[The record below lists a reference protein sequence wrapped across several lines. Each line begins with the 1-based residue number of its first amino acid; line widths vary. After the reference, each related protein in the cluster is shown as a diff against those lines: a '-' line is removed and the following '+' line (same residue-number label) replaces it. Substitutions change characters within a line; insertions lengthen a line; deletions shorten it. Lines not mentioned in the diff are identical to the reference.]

1 MDLWRTPQLPP
12 SDLADTELPVME
24 LRWGHDAGNVR
35 HVQHRL
41 HGASD
46 RSRHGTVQ
54 RLLLALCFISATLGC
69 ASTRGQEHASDPAM
83 VELLALRDLSM
94 SYEKAMEE
102 HRPARAREIAE
113 QLFAKEPD
121 PWVQIW
127 LAKTWAA
134 EQNSEEAFRT
144 LSAAI
149 ASIARSPIDAGP
161 IVVDLAES
169 LESGD
174 EWTSLRSDPRFPALL
189 AQAKAATWHP
199 ELLAFD
205 AAPAADPVRM
215 KRPATDSETL
225 RTLRETYKLDAVV
238 AGAAD
243 DLDRIRRMCRWVHAR
258 TSHQGWDGDL
268 PSDALGLLQV
278 AEKGGQWRCVE
289 YGTVLAGCL
298 NAVGIPARQVGGRA
312 RDVETLALGAGH
324 VFAEAWLA
332 DRQRW
337 VFVDAQMDI
346 VGLDSDGTPMNSV
359 EFRNSLSRPNPPIPY
374 PLGLAFCMNY
384 FATGFEVADGGE
396 SSIMLGPIGSKM
408 PTKFQRVP
416 SRAPDHF
423 THRLADFYA
432 APAP

>member
-1 MDLWRTPQLPP
+1 MAEQL
-12 SDLADTELPVME
+12 A
-24 LRWGHDAGNVR
+24 
-35 HVQHRL
+35 
-41 HGASD
+41 
-46 RSRHGTVQ
+46 
-54 RLLLALCFISATLGC
+54 F
-69 ASTRGQEHASDPAM
+69 
-83 VELLALRDLSM
+83 RDLSM
-94 SYEKAMEE
+94 SYQKSMAE
-102 HRPARAREIAE
+102 HQPAKAREAAE
-113 QLFAKEPD
+113 QLFAKEPQ
-121 PWVQIW
+121 PWVQVL
-127 LAKTWAA
+127 LAMTWAA
-134 EQNSEEAFRT
+134 EENRDEAFRV

-161 IVVDLAES
+161 MVVDLAES

-205 AAPAADPVRM
+205 AAPATDPVRM

-225 RTLRETYKLDAVV
+225 RTLRETYKLDAIV

-243 DLDRIRRMCRWVHAR
+243 DLDRIRRMCRWVHGR

-289 YGTVLAGCL
+289 YGIVLAGCL
-298 NAVGIPARQVGGRA
+298 NAVGIPARQLGGQA
-312 RDVETLALGAGH
+312 RDVETIAVGAGH
-324 VFAEAWLA
+324 VFAEAWIA

-337 VFVDAQMDI
+337 MFVDAQMDI

-359 EFRNSLSRPNPPIPY
+359 EFRNSLSRPTPPIPY

-384 FATGFEVADGGE
+384 FVTGFEAADGTYT
-396 SSIMLGPIGSKM
+396 SIMLGPIGSKM

-416 SRAPDHF
+416 NPAPDRF

-432 APAP
+432 PPVP

>member
-1 MDLWRTPQLPP
+1 M
-12 SDLADTELPVME
+12 
-24 LRWGHDAGNVR
+24 
-35 HVQHRL
+35 
-41 HGASD
+41 
-46 RSRHGTVQ
+46 RSMTCHAACALV
-54 RLLLALCFISATLGC
+54 LALCFSATLPGC
-69 ASTRGQEHASDPAM
+69 ALTNSKGEASDPAM
-83 VELLALRDLSM
+83 AEQLAFRDLSM
-94 SYEKAMEE
+94 SYQKSMAE
-102 HRPARAREIAE
+102 HQPAKAREAAE
-113 QLFAKEPD
+113 QLLAKEPQ
-121 PWVQIW
+121 PWVQVL
-127 LAKTWAA
+127 LAMTWAA
-134 EQNSEEAFRT
+134 EENRDEAFRV

-205 AAPAADPVRM
+205 AAPATDPVRM
-215 KRPATDSETL
+215 KRPATNSETL
-225 RTLRETYKLDAVV
+225 RTLRETYKLDAIV

-243 DLDRIRRMCRWVHAR
+243 DLDRIRRMCRWVHGR

-289 YGTVLAGCL
+289 YGIVLAGCL

-312 RDVETLALGAGH
+312 RDAETIAVGAGH
-324 VFAEAWLA
+324 VFAEAWIV

-337 VFVDAQMDI
+337 MFVDAQMDI

-359 EFRNSLSRPNPPIPY
+359 EFRNSLSRPTPPIPY

-384 FATGFEVADGGE
+384 FVTGFEAADGTRT
-396 SSIMLGPIGSKM
+396 SIMLGPIGSKM
-408 PTKFQRVP
+408 PTKFQRVL
-416 SRAPDHF
+416 SRAPDRF
-423 THRLADFYA
+423 THRLADMYA
-432 APAP
+432 PPAP

>member
-1 MDLWRTPQLPP
+1 MAEQL
-12 SDLADTELPVME
+12 A
-24 LRWGHDAGNVR
+24 
-35 HVQHRL
+35 
-41 HGASD
+41 
-46 RSRHGTVQ
+46 
-54 RLLLALCFISATLGC
+54 F
-69 ASTRGQEHASDPAM
+69 
-83 VELLALRDLSM
+83 RDLSM
-94 SYEKAMEE
+94 SYQKSMAE
-102 HRPARAREIAE
+102 HQPAKAREAAE
-113 QLFAKEPD
+113 QLLAKEPQ
-121 PWVQIW
+121 PWVQVL
-127 LAKTWAA
+127 LAMTWAA
-134 EQNSEEAFRT
+134 EENRDEAFRV

-205 AAPAADPVRM
+205 AAPATDPVRM
-215 KRPATDSETL
+215 KRPATNSETL
-225 RTLRETYKLDAVV
+225 RTLRETYKLDAIV

-243 DLDRIRRMCRWVHAR
+243 DLDRIRRMCRWVHGR

-289 YGTVLAGCL
+289 YGIVLAGCL

-312 RDVETLALGAGH
+312 RDAETIAVGAGH
-324 VFAEAWLA
+324 VFAEAWIV

-337 VFVDAQMDI
+337 MFVDAQMDI

-359 EFRNSLSRPNPPIPY
+359 EFRNSLSRPTPPIPY

-384 FATGFEVADGGE
+384 FVTGFEAADGTRT
-396 SSIMLGPIGSKM
+396 SIMLGPIGSKM
-408 PTKFQRVP
+408 PTKFQRVL
-416 SRAPDHF
+416 SRAPDRF
-423 THRLADFYA
+423 THRLADMYA
-432 APAP
+432 PPAP

>member
-1 MDLWRTPQLPP
+1 M
-12 SDLADTELPVME
+12 
-24 LRWGHDAGNVR
+24 
-35 HVQHRL
+35 
-41 HGASD
+41 
-46 RSRHGTVQ
+46 RSMTCHAACA
-54 RLLLALCFISATLGC
+54 LLLALCFSATIPGC
-69 ASTRGQEHASDPAM
+69 ASTNSKGEASDPAM
-83 VELLALRDLSM
+83 AEQLAFRDLSM
-94 SYEKAMEE
+94 SYQKSMAE
-102 HRPARAREIAE
+102 HQPAKAREAAE
-113 QLFAKEPD
+113 QLFAKEPQ
-121 PWVQIW
+121 PWVQVL
-127 LAKTWAA
+127 LAMTWAA
-134 EQNSEEAFRT
+134 EENRDEAFRV

-205 AAPAADPVRM
+205 AAPATDPVRM

-225 RTLRETYKLDAVV
+225 RTLRETYKLDAIV

-243 DLDRIRRMCRWVHAR
+243 DLDRIRRMCRWVHGR

-289 YGTVLAGCL
+289 YGIVLAGCL
-298 NAVGIPARQVGGRA
+298 NAVGIPARYVGGQA
-312 RDVETLALGAGH
+312 RDVETIAVGAGH
-324 VFAEAWLA
+324 VFAEAWIA

-337 VFVDAQMDI
+337 MFVDAQMDI

-359 EFRNSLSRPNPPIPY
+359 EFRNSLSRPTPPIPY

-384 FATGFEVADGGE
+384 FVTGFEAADGTHT
-396 SSIMLGPIGSKM
+396 SIMLGPIGSKM

-416 SRAPDHF
+416 NPAPDRF

-432 APAP
+432 PPVP

>member
-1 MDLWRTPQLPP
+1 M
-12 SDLADTELPVME
+12 
-24 LRWGHDAGNVR
+24 
-35 HVQHRL
+35 
-41 HGASD
+41 
-46 RSRHGTVQ
+46 RSMTCHAACALV
-54 RLLLALCFISATLGC
+54 LALCFSATIPGC
-69 ASTRGQEHASDPAM
+69 ASTNSKGETSDPAM
-83 VELLALRDLSM
+83 AEQLAFRDLSM
-94 SYEKAMEE
+94 SYQKSMAE
-102 HRPARAREIAE
+102 HQPAKAREAAE
-113 QLFAKEPD
+113 QLLAKEPQ
-121 PWVQIW
+121 PWVQVL
-127 LAKTWAA
+127 LAMTWAA
-134 EQNSEEAFRT
+134 EENRDEAFRV

-205 AAPAADPVRM
+205 AAPATDPVRM
-215 KRPATDSETL
+215 KRPATNSETL

-243 DLDRIRRMCRWVHAR
+243 DLDRIRRMCRWVHGR

-289 YGTVLAGCL
+289 YGIVLAGCL

-312 RDVETLALGAGH
+312 RDAETIAVGAGH
-324 VFAEAWLA
+324 VFAEAWIV

-337 VFVDAQMDI
+337 MFVDAQMDI

-359 EFRNSLSRPNPPIPY
+359 EFRNSLSRPTPPIPY

-384 FATGFEVADGGE
+384 FVTGFEADDGTRT
-396 SSIMLGPIGSKM
+396 SIMLGPIGSKM
-408 PTKFQRVP
+408 PTKFQRVL
-416 SRAPDHF
+416 SRAPDRF
-423 THRLADFYA
+423 THRLADMYA
-432 APAP
+432 PPAP

>member
-1 MDLWRTPQLPP
+1 MAEQL
-12 SDLADTELPVME
+12 A
-24 LRWGHDAGNVR
+24 
-35 HVQHRL
+35 
-41 HGASD
+41 
-46 RSRHGTVQ
+46 
-54 RLLLALCFISATLGC
+54 F
-69 ASTRGQEHASDPAM
+69 
-83 VELLALRDLSM
+83 RDLSM
-94 SYEKAMEE
+94 SYQKSMAE
-102 HRPARAREIAE
+102 HQPAKAREAAE
-113 QLFAKEPD
+113 QLFAKEPQ
-121 PWVQIW
+121 PWVQVL
-127 LAKTWAA
+127 LAMTWAA
-134 EQNSEEAFRT
+134 EENRDEAFRV

-189 AQAKAATWHP
+189 TQAKAATWHP

-205 AAPAADPVRM
+205 AAPATDPVRM

-225 RTLRETYKLDAVV
+225 RTLRETYKLDAIV

-243 DLDRIRRMCRWVHAR
+243 DLDRIRRMCRWVHGR

-289 YGTVLAGCL
+289 YGIVLAGCL
-298 NAVGIPARQVGGRA
+298 NAVGIPARYVGGQA
-312 RDVETLALGAGH
+312 RDVETIAVGAGH
-324 VFAEAWLA
+324 VFAEAWIA

-337 VFVDAQMDI
+337 MFVDAQMDI

-359 EFRNSLSRPNPPIPY
+359 EFRNSLSRPTPPIPY

-384 FATGFEVADGGE
+384 FVTGFEAADGTHT
-396 SSIMLGPIGSKM
+396 SIMLGPIGSKM

-416 SRAPDHF
+416 NPAPDRF

-432 APAP
+432 PPVP

>member
-1 MDLWRTPQLPP
+1 MRSLT
-12 SDLADTELPVME
+12 
-24 LRWGHDAGNVR
+24 R
-35 HVQHRL
+35 HVACAL
-41 HGASD
+41 
-46 RSRHGTVQ
+46 V
-54 RLLLALCFISATLGC
+54 LALCFSATIPGC
-69 ASTRGQEHASDPAM
+69 ASTNSKGEASDPAM
-83 VELLALRDLSM
+83 AEQLAFRDLSM
-94 SYEKAMEE
+94 SYQKSMAE
-102 HRPARAREIAE
+102 HQPAKAREAAE
-113 QLFAKEPD
+113 QLFAKEPQ
-121 PWVQIW
+121 PWVQVL
-127 LAKTWAA
+127 LAMTWAA
-134 EQNSEEAFRT
+134 EENRDEAFRV

-205 AAPAADPVRM
+205 AAPATDPVRM
-215 KRPATDSETL
+215 KRPATNSETL
-225 RTLRETYKLDAVV
+225 RTLRETYKLDAIV

-243 DLDRIRRMCRWVHAR
+243 DLDRIRRMCRWVHGR

-289 YGTVLAGCL
+289 YGIVLAGCL
-298 NAVGIPARQVGGRA
+298 YAVGSPARHVGGQA
-312 RDVETLALGAGH
+312 RDVETIAVGAGH
-324 VFAEAWLA
+324 VFAEAWIA

-337 VFVDAQMDI
+337 MFVDAQMDI

-359 EFRNSLSRPNPPIPY
+359 EFRNSLSRPTPPIPY

-384 FATGFEVADGGE
+384 FVTGFEAADGTRT
-396 SSIMLGPIGSKM
+396 SIMLGPIGSKM
-408 PTKFQRVP
+408 PTKFQRVL
-416 SRAPDHF
+416 SRAPDRF
-423 THRLADFYA
+423 THRLADMYA
-432 APAP
+432 PPAP

>member
-1 MDLWRTPQLPP
+1 M
-12 SDLADTELPVME
+12 
-24 LRWGHDAGNVR
+24 
-35 HVQHRL
+35 
-41 HGASD
+41 
-46 RSRHGTVQ
+46 RSMTCHAAFALV
-54 RLLLALCFISATLGC
+54 LALCFSATIPGC
-69 ASTRGQEHASDPAM
+69 ASTNSKGETSDPAM
-83 VELLALRDLSM
+83 AEQLAFRDLSM
-94 SYEKAMEE
+94 SYQKSMAE
-102 HRPARAREIAE
+102 HQPAKAREAAE
-113 QLFAKEPD
+113 QLLAKEPQ
-121 PWVQIW
+121 PWVQVL
-127 LAKTWAA
+127 LAMTWAA
-134 EQNSEEAFRT
+134 EENRDEAFRV

-205 AAPAADPVRM
+205 AAPATDPVRM
-215 KRPATDSETL
+215 KRPATNSETL

-243 DLDRIRRMCRWVHAR
+243 DLDRIRRMCRWVHGR

-289 YGTVLAGCL
+289 YGIVLAGCL

-312 RDVETLALGAGH
+312 RDAETIAVGAGH
-324 VFAEAWLA
+324 VFAEAWIV

-337 VFVDAQMDI
+337 MFVDAQMDI

-359 EFRNSLSRPNPPIPY
+359 EFRNSLSRPTPPIPY

-384 FATGFEVADGGE
+384 FVTGFEAADGTRT
-396 SSIMLGPIGSKM
+396 SIMLGPIGSKM
-408 PTKFQRVP
+408 PTKFQRVL
-416 SRAPDHF
+416 SRAPDRF
-423 THRLADFYA
+423 THRLADMYA
-432 APAP
+432 PPAP

>member
-1 MDLWRTPQLPP
+1 M
-12 SDLADTELPVME
+12 
-24 LRWGHDAGNVR
+24 
-35 HVQHRL
+35 
-41 HGASD
+41 
-46 RSRHGTVQ
+46 RSMTCHAACALV
-54 RLLLALCFISATLGC
+54 LALCFSATLPGC
-69 ASTRGQEHASDPAM
+69 ALTNSKGEASDPAM
-83 VELLALRDLSM
+83 AEQLAFRDLSM
-94 SYEKAMEE
+94 SYQKSMAE
-102 HRPARAREIAE
+102 HQPAKAREAAE
-113 QLFAKEPD
+113 QLLAKEPQ
-121 PWVQIW
+121 PWVQVL
-127 LAKTWAA
+127 LAMTWAA
-134 EQNSEEAFRT
+134 EENRDEAFRV

-205 AAPAADPVRM
+205 AAPATDPVRM
-215 KRPATDSETL
+215 KRPATNSETL
-225 RTLRETYKLDAVV
+225 RTLRETYKLDAIV

-243 DLDRIRRMCRWVHAR
+243 DLDRIRRMCRWVHGR

-289 YGTVLAGCL
+289 YGIVLAGCL
-298 NAVGIPARQVGGRA
+298 NAVGIPARKVGGQA
-312 RDVETLALGAGH
+312 RDVETIAVGAGH
-324 VFAEAWLA
+324 VFAEAWIA

-337 VFVDAQMDI
+337 MFVDAQMDI

-359 EFRNSLSRPNPPIPY
+359 EFRNSLSRPTPPIPY

-384 FATGFEVADGGE
+384 FVTGFEAADGTRT
-396 SSIMLGPIGSKM
+396 SIMLGPIGSKM
-408 PTKFQRVP
+408 PTKFQRVL
-416 SRAPDHF
+416 SRAPDRF
-423 THRLADFYA
+423 THRLADMYA
-432 APAP
+432 PPAP

>member
-1 MDLWRTPQLPP
+1 M
-12 SDLADTELPVME
+12 
-24 LRWGHDAGNVR
+24 
-35 HVQHRL
+35 
-41 HGASD
+41 
-46 RSRHGTVQ
+46 RSMTCHAACALV
-54 RLLLALCFISATLGC
+54 LALCFSATLPGC
-69 ASTRGQEHASDPAM
+69 ASTNSKGEASDPAM
-83 VELLALRDLSM
+83 AEQLAFRDLSM
-94 SYEKAMEE
+94 SYQKSMAE
-102 HRPARAREIAE
+102 HQPAKAREAAE
-113 QLFAKEPD
+113 QLFAKEPQ
-121 PWVQIW
+121 PWVQVL
-127 LAKTWAA
+127 LAMTWAA
-134 EQNSEEAFRT
+134 EENRDEAFRV

-205 AAPAADPVRM
+205 AAPATDPVRM
-215 KRPATDSETL
+215 KRPATNSETL
-225 RTLRETYKLDAVV
+225 RTLRETYKLDAIV

-243 DLDRIRRMCRWVHAR
+243 DLDRIRRMCRWVHGR

-298 NAVGIPARQVGGRA
+298 NAVGIPARQVGGQA
-312 RDVETLALGAGH
+312 RDVETIAVGAGH
-324 VFAEAWLA
+324 VFAEAWIV

-337 VFVDAQMDI
+337 MFVDAQMDI

-359 EFRNSLSRPNPPIPY
+359 EFRNSLSRPTPPIPY

-384 FATGFEVADGGE
+384 FVTGFEADDGTRT
-396 SSIMLGPIGSKM
+396 SIMLGPIGSKM
-408 PTKFQRVP
+408 PTKFQRVL
-416 SRAPDHF
+416 SRAPDRF
-423 THRLADFYA
+423 THRLADMYA
-432 APAP
+432 PPAP

>member
-1 MDLWRTPQLPP
+1 M
-12 SDLADTELPVME
+12 
-24 LRWGHDAGNVR
+24 
-35 HVQHRL
+35 
-41 HGASD
+41 
-46 RSRHGTVQ
+46 RSMTCHAACALV
-54 RLLLALCFISATLGC
+54 LALCFSATIPGC
-69 ASTRGQEHASDPAM
+69 ASTNSKGEASDPAM
-83 VELLALRDLSM
+83 AEQLAFRDLSM
-94 SYEKAMEE
+94 SYQKSMAE
-102 HRPARAREIAE
+102 HQPAKAREAAE
-113 QLFAKEPD
+113 QLLAKEPQ
-121 PWVQIW
+121 PWVQVL
-127 LAKTWAA
+127 LAMTWAA
-134 EQNSEEAFRT
+134 EENRDEAFRV

-205 AAPAADPVRM
+205 AAPATDPVRM
-215 KRPATDSETL
+215 KRPATNSETL

-243 DLDRIRRMCRWVHAR
+243 DLDRIRRMCRWVHGR

-289 YGTVLAGCL
+289 YGIVLAGCL

-312 RDVETLALGAGH
+312 RDAETIAVGAGH
-324 VFAEAWLA
+324 VFAEAWIV

-337 VFVDAQMDI
+337 MFVDAQMDI

-359 EFRNSLSRPNPPIPY
+359 EFRNSLSRPTPPIPY

-384 FATGFEVADGGE
+384 FVTGFEAADGTRT
-396 SSIMLGPIGSKM
+396 SIMLGPIGSKM
-408 PTKFQRVP
+408 PTKFQRVL
-416 SRAPDHF
+416 SRAPDRF
-423 THRLADFYA
+423 THRLADMYA
-432 APAP
+432 PPAP

>member
-1 MDLWRTPQLPP
+1 MRYMT
-12 SDLADTELPVME
+12 
-24 LRWGHDAGNVR
+24 R
-35 HVQHRL
+35 HS
-41 HGASD
+41 AWA
-46 RSRHGTVQ
+46 
-54 RLLLALCFISATLGC
+54 LLLALSFLATVPGC
-69 ASTRGQEHASDPAM
+69 ASPRSQEQAPDPAIA
-83 VELLALRDLSM
+83 EQLAFQDLCM
-94 SYEKAMEE
+94 SYQKSMAE
-102 HRPARAREIAE
+102 HQPAKARAAAE
-113 QLFAKEPD
+113 QLFAKEPQ
-121 PWVQIW
+121 PWVQVL
-127 LAKTWAA
+127 LAMTWAA
-134 EQNSEEAFRT
+134 EENRDEAFRM
-144 LSAAI
+144 LYAAI
-149 ASIARSPIDAGP
+149 ASIAHSPIDAGP

-199 ELLAFD
+199 ELLAFE

-312 RDVETLALGAGH
+312 RDAETIAVGAGH
-324 VFAEAWLA
+324 VFAEAWIA

-337 VFVDAQMDI
+337 MFVDAQMDI

-359 EFRNSLSRPNPPIPY
+359 EFRNSLSRPTPPIPY

-384 FATGFEVADGGE
+384 FVASFEATDGTRT
-396 SSIMLGPIGSKM
+396 SIMLGPIGSKM

-416 SRAPDHF
+416 NRAPDHF

>member
-1 MDLWRTPQLPP
+1 M
-12 SDLADTELPVME
+12 
-24 LRWGHDAGNVR
+24 
-35 HVQHRL
+35 
-41 HGASD
+41 
-46 RSRHGTVQ
+46 RSMTCHAACALV
-54 RLLLALCFISATLGC
+54 LALCFSATLPGC
-69 ASTRGQEHASDPAM
+69 ALTNSKGEASDPAM
-83 VELLALRDLSM
+83 AEQLAFRDLSM
-94 SYEKAMEE
+94 SYQKSMAE
-102 HRPARAREIAE
+102 HQPAKAREAAE
-113 QLFAKEPD
+113 QLFAKEPQ
-121 PWVQIW
+121 PWVQVL
-127 LAKTWAA
+127 LAMTWAA
-134 EQNSEEAFRT
+134 EENRDEAFRV

-205 AAPAADPVRM
+205 AAPATDPVRM
-215 KRPATDSETL
+215 KRPATNSETL

-238 AGAAD
+238 ADAAD
-243 DLDRIRRMCRWVHAR
+243 DLDRVRRMCRWVHAR

-289 YGTVLAGCL
+289 YGIVLAGCL

-312 RDVETLALGAGH
+312 RDAETIAVGAGH
-324 VFAEAWLA
+324 VFAEAWIA

-337 VFVDAQMDI
+337 MFVDAQMDI

-359 EFRNSLSRPNPPIPY
+359 EFRNSLSRPTPPIPY

-384 FATGFEVADGGE
+384 FVTGFEADDGTRT
-396 SSIMLGPIGSKM
+396 SIMLGPIGSKM
-408 PTKFQRVP
+408 PTKFQRVL
-416 SRAPDHF
+416 SRAPDRF
-423 THRLADFYA
+423 THRLADMYA
-432 APAP
+432 PPAP

>member
-1 MDLWRTPQLPP
+1 M
-12 SDLADTELPVME
+12 
-24 LRWGHDAGNVR
+24 
-35 HVQHRL
+35 
-41 HGASD
+41 
-46 RSRHGTVQ
+46 RSMTCHAACALV
-54 RLLLALCFISATLGC
+54 LALCFSATLPGC
-69 ASTRGQEHASDPAM
+69 ALTNSKGEASDPAM
-83 VELLALRDLSM
+83 AEQLAFRDLSM
-94 SYEKAMEE
+94 SYQKSMAE
-102 HRPARAREIAE
+102 HQPAKAREAAE
-113 QLFAKEPD
+113 QLFAKEPQ
-121 PWVQIW
+121 PWVQVL
-127 LAKTWAA
+127 LAMTWAA
-134 EQNSEEAFRT
+134 EENRDEAFRV

-205 AAPAADPVRM
+205 AAPATDPVRM
-215 KRPATDSETL
+215 KRPATNSETL
-225 RTLRETYKLDAVV
+225 RTLRETYKLDAIV

-243 DLDRIRRMCRWVHAR
+243 DLDRIRRMCRWVHGR

-289 YGTVLAGCL
+289 YGIVLAGCL

-312 RDVETLALGAGH
+312 RDAETIAVGAGH
-324 VFAEAWLA
+324 VFAEAWIV

-337 VFVDAQMDI
+337 MFVDAQMDI

-359 EFRNSLSRPNPPIPY
+359 EFRNSLSRPTPPIPY

-384 FATGFEVADGGE
+384 FVTGFEAADGTRT
-396 SSIMLGPIGSKM
+396 SIMLGPIGSKM
-408 PTKFQRVP
+408 PTKFQRVL
-416 SRAPDHF
+416 SRAPDRF
-423 THRLADFYA
+423 THRLADMYA
-432 APAP
+432 PPAP

>member
-1 MDLWRTPQLPP
+1 M
-12 SDLADTELPVME
+12 
-24 LRWGHDAGNVR
+24 
-35 HVQHRL
+35 
-41 HGASD
+41 
-46 RSRHGTVQ
+46 RSMTCHAACALV
-54 RLLLALCFISATLGC
+54 LALCFSATLPGC
-69 ASTRGQEHASDPAM
+69 ALTNSKGEASDPAM
-83 VELLALRDLSM
+83 AEQLAFRDLSM
-94 SYEKAMEE
+94 SYQKSMAE
-102 HRPARAREIAE
+102 HQPAKAREAAE
-113 QLFAKEPD
+113 QLLAKEPQ
-121 PWVQIW
+121 PWVQVL
-127 LAKTWAA
+127 LAMTWAA
-134 EQNSEEAFRT
+134 EENRDEAFRV

-205 AAPAADPVRM
+205 AAPATDPVRM
-215 KRPATDSETL
+215 KRPATNSETL
-225 RTLRETYKLDAVV
+225 RTLQETYKLDAIV

-243 DLDRIRRMCRWVHAR
+243 DLDRIRRMCRWVHGR

-289 YGTVLAGCL
+289 YGIVLAGCL

-312 RDVETLALGAGH
+312 RDAETIAVGAGH
-324 VFAEAWLA
+324 VFAEAWIV

-337 VFVDAQMDI
+337 MFVDAQMDI

-359 EFRNSLSRPNPPIPY
+359 EFRNSLSRPTPPIPY

-384 FATGFEVADGGE
+384 FVTGFEAADGTRT
-396 SSIMLGPIGSKM
+396 SIMLGPIGSKM
-408 PTKFQRVP
+408 PTKFQRVL
-416 SRAPDHF
+416 SRAPDRF
-423 THRLADFYA
+423 THRLADMYA
-432 APAP
+432 PPAP

>member
-1 MDLWRTPQLPP
+1 M
-12 SDLADTELPVME
+12 
-24 LRWGHDAGNVR
+24 
-35 HVQHRL
+35 
-41 HGASD
+41 
-46 RSRHGTVQ
+46 RSMTCHAACALV
-54 RLLLALCFISATLGC
+54 LALCFSATIPGC
-69 ASTRGQEHASDPAM
+69 ASTDSKGEASDPAM
-83 VELLALRDLSM
+83 AEQLAFRDLSM
-94 SYEKAMEE
+94 SYQKSMAE
-102 HRPARAREIAE
+102 HQPAKAREAAE
-113 QLFAKEPD
+113 QLFAKEPQ
-121 PWVQIW
+121 PWVQVL
-127 LAKTWAA
+127 LAMTWAA
-134 EQNSEEAFRT
+134 EENRDEAFRV

-205 AAPAADPVRM
+205 AAPATDPVRM

-225 RTLRETYKLDAVV
+225 RTLRETYKLDAIV

-243 DLDRIRRMCRWVHAR
+243 DLDRIRRMCRWVHGR

-289 YGTVLAGCL
+289 YGIVLAGCL
-298 NAVGIPARQVGGRA
+298 NAVGIPARYVGGQA
-312 RDVETLALGAGH
+312 RDVETIAVGAGH
-324 VFAEAWLA
+324 VFAEAWIA

-337 VFVDAQMDI
+337 MFVDAQMDI

-359 EFRNSLSRPNPPIPY
+359 EFRNSLSRPTPPIPY

-384 FATGFEVADGGE
+384 FVTGFEADDGTRT
-396 SSIMLGPIGSKM
+396 SIMLGTIGSKM

-416 SRAPDHF
+416 NPAPDRF
-423 THRLADFYA
+423 THRLADMYA
-432 APAP
+432 PPAP

>member
-1 MDLWRTPQLPP
+1 M
-12 SDLADTELPVME
+12 
-24 LRWGHDAGNVR
+24 
-35 HVQHRL
+35 
-41 HGASD
+41 
-46 RSRHGTVQ
+46 RSMTCHFARS
-54 RLLLALCFISATLGC
+54 LLLALCFSATISGC
-69 ASTRGQEHASDPAM
+69 ASTNSQAQASDPAM
-83 VELLALRDLSM
+83 EELMVLRDLSM
-94 SYEKAMEE
+94 SYQKSMEE
-102 HRPARAREIAE
+102 HQSAKAREAAE
-113 QLFAKEPD
+113 QLFAKEPQ
-121 PWVQIW
+121 PWVQVL
-127 LAKTWAA
+127 LAMTWAA
-134 EQNSEEAFRT
+134 EENRDEAFRV

-205 AAPAADPVRM
+205 AAPATDPVRM
-215 KRPATDSETL
+215 KRPATNSETL
-225 RTLRETYKLDAVV
+225 RTLRETYKLDAIV

-243 DLDRIRRMCRWVHAR
+243 DLDRIRRMCRWVHGR

-289 YGTVLAGCL
+289 YGIVLAGCL
-298 NAVGIPARQVGGRA
+298 NAVGIPARQVGGQA
-312 RDVETLALGAGH
+312 RDVETIAVGAGH
-324 VFAEAWLA
+324 VFAEAWIA

-337 VFVDAQMDI
+337 MFVDAQMDI

-359 EFRNSLSRPNPPIPY
+359 EFRNSLSRPTPPIPY

-384 FATGFEVADGGE
+384 FVTGFEAADGTRT
-396 SSIMLGPIGSKM
+396 SIMLGPIGSKM
-408 PTKFQRVP
+408 PTKFQRVL
-416 SRAPDHF
+416 SRAPDRF
-423 THRLADFYA
+423 THRLADMYA
-432 APAP
+432 PPAP

>member
-1 MDLWRTPQLPP
+1 M
-12 SDLADTELPVME
+12 
-24 LRWGHDAGNVR
+24 
-35 HVQHRL
+35 
-41 HGASD
+41 
-46 RSRHGTVQ
+46 RSMTCHAACALV
-54 RLLLALCFISATLGC
+54 LALCFSATIPGC
-69 ASTRGQEHASDPAM
+69 ASTNSKGEASDPAM
-83 VELLALRDLSM
+83 AEQLAFRDLSM
-94 SYEKAMEE
+94 SYQKSMAE
-102 HRPARAREIAE
+102 HQPAKAREAAE
-113 QLFAKEPD
+113 QLLAKEPQ
-121 PWVQIW
+121 PWVQVL
-127 LAKTWAA
+127 LAMTWAA
-134 EQNSEEAFRT
+134 EENRDEAFRV

-205 AAPAADPVRM
+205 AAPATDPVRM
-215 KRPATDSETL
+215 KRPATNSETL
-225 RTLRETYKLDAVV
+225 RTLRETYKLDAIV

-243 DLDRIRRMCRWVHAR
+243 DLDRIRRMCRWVHGR

-312 RDVETLALGAGH
+312 RDAETIAVGAGH
-324 VFAEAWLA
+324 VFAEAWIA

-337 VFVDAQMDI
+337 MFVDAQMDI

-359 EFRNSLSRPNPPIPY
+359 EFRNSLSRPTPPIPY

-384 FATGFEVADGGE
+384 FVTGFEAADGTRT
-396 SSIMLGPIGSKM
+396 SIMLGPIGSKM
-408 PTKFQRVP
+408 PTKFQRVL
-416 SRAPDHF
+416 SRAPDRF
-423 THRLADFYA
+423 THRLADMYA
-432 APAP
+432 PPAP

>member
-1 MDLWRTPQLPP
+1 MRSMT
-12 SDLADTELPVME
+12 
-24 LRWGHDAGNVR
+24 R
-35 HVQHRL
+35 HAACALV
-41 HGASD
+41 
-46 RSRHGTVQ
+46 
-54 RLLLALCFISATLGC
+54 LALCFSATLPGC
-69 ASTRGQEHASDPAM
+69 ASTNSKGEASDPAM
-83 VELLALRDLSM
+83 AEQLAFRDLSM
-94 SYEKAMEE
+94 SYQKSMAE
-102 HRPARAREIAE
+102 HQPAKAREAAE
-113 QLFAKEPD
+113 QLFAKEPQ
-121 PWVQIW
+121 PWVQVL
-127 LAKTWAA
+127 LAMTWAA
-134 EQNSEEAFRT
+134 EENRDEAFRV

-205 AAPAADPVRM
+205 AAPATDPVRM
-215 KRPATDSETL
+215 KRPATNSETL
-225 RTLRETYKLDAVV
+225 RTLRETYKLDEIV

-243 DLDRIRRMCRWVHAR
+243 DLDRIRRMCRWVHGR

-289 YGTVLAGCL
+289 YGIVLAGCL
-298 NAVGIPARQVGGRA
+298 NAVGIPARYVGGQA
-312 RDVETLALGAGH
+312 RDVETIAVGAGH
-324 VFAEAWLA
+324 VFAEAWIA

-337 VFVDAQMDI
+337 MFVDAQMDI

-359 EFRNSLSRPNPPIPY
+359 EFRNSLSRPTPPIPY

-384 FATGFEVADGGE
+384 FVTGFEAADGTRT
-396 SSIMLGPIGSKM
+396 SIMLGPIGSRM

-416 SRAPDHF
+416 NRAPDRF
-423 THRLADFYA
+423 THRLADMYA
-432 APAP
+432 PPAP

>member
-1 MDLWRTPQLPP
+1 MQRDVTNGLIKGAKALGCFAFARVAVFLPHLSRVP
-12 SDLADTELPVME
+12 MRYMTCHSA
-24 LRWGHDAGNVR
+24 
-35 HVQHRL
+35 
-41 HGASD
+41 
-46 RSRHGTVQ
+46 RS
-54 RLLLALCFISATLGC
+54 LLLALCFSATISGC
-69 ASTRGQEHASDPAM
+69 ASTNSQAQASDPAM
-83 VELLALRDLSM
+83 EELMVLRDLSM
-94 SYEKAMEE
+94 SYQKSMEA
-102 HRPARAREIAE
+102 HQSAKAREIAE

-121 PWVQIW
+121 PWVQVW
-127 LAKTWAA
+127 LAMAWA
-134 EQNSEEAFRT
+134 SEGNRDKAFSV

-149 ASIARSPIDAGP
+149 ASITHSPIDAGP
-161 IVVDLAES
+161 MVVDLAES

-205 AAPAADPVRM
+205 AAPATDPLRM

-298 NAVGIPARQVGGRA
+298 NAVGIPARHMGGQA
-312 RDVETLALGAGH
+312 RDVETIAVGAGH
-324 VFAEAWLA
+324 VFSEAWIA

-337 VFVDAQMDI
+337 MFVDAQEDI
-346 VGLDSDGTPMNSV
+346 IGLDSDGTPMNSV

-374 PLGLAFCMNY
+374 PLALAFCMNY
-384 FATGFEVADGGE
+384 FVTGFEAADGTRT
-396 SSIMLGPIGSKM
+396 SIMLGPIGSKM
-408 PTKFQRVP
+408 PTKFQRMP
-416 SRAPDHF
+416 NRAPERF
-423 THRLADFYA
+423 THRLADMYA
-432 APAP
+432 PPAP

>member
-1 MDLWRTPQLPP
+1 MRPMTCYAACAL
-12 SDLADTELPVME
+12 V
-24 LRWGHDAGNVR
+24 
-35 HVQHRL
+35 
-41 HGASD
+41 
-46 RSRHGTVQ
+46 
-54 RLLLALCFISATLGC
+54 LALCFSATIPGC
-69 ASTRGQEHASDPAM
+69 ASTDNKGEASDPAM
-83 VELLALRDLSM
+83 AEQLAFRDLSM
-94 SYEKAMEE
+94 SYQQSMAE
-102 HRPARAREIAE
+102 HQPAKAREAAE
-113 QLFAKEPD
+113 QLFAKEPQ
-121 PWVQIW
+121 PWVQVL
-127 LAKTWAA
+127 LAMTWAA
-134 EQNSEEAFRT
+134 EENRDEAFRV

-205 AAPAADPVRM
+205 AAPATDPVRM

-225 RTLRETYKLDAVV
+225 RTLRETYKLDAIV

-243 DLDRIRRMCRWVHAR
+243 DLDRIRRMCRWVHGR

-289 YGTVLAGCL
+289 YGIVLAGCL
-298 NAVGIPARQVGGRA
+298 NAVGIPARYVGGQA
-312 RDVETLALGAGH
+312 RDVETIAVGAGH
-324 VFAEAWLA
+324 VFAEAWIA
-332 DRQRW
+332 DLQRW
-337 VFVDAQMDI
+337 MFVDAQMDI

-359 EFRNSLSRPNPPIPY
+359 EFRNSLSRPTPPIPY

-384 FATGFEVADGGE
+384 FVTGFEADDGTRT
-396 SSIMLGPIGSKM
+396 SIMLGPIGSKM

-416 SRAPDHF
+416 NPAPDRF
-423 THRLADFYA
+423 THRLADMYA
-432 APAP
+432 PPAP

>member
-1 MDLWRTPQLPP
+1 MTCH
-12 SDLADTELPVME
+12 SA
-24 LRWGHDAGNVR
+24 
-35 HVQHRL
+35 
-41 HGASD
+41 
-46 RSRHGTVQ
+46 RS
-54 RLLLALCFISATLGC
+54 LLLALCLIAINPGC
-69 ASTRGQEHASDPAM
+69 ASTDSKGEASDPAM
-83 VELLALRDLSM
+83 AEQLAFRDLSM
-94 SYEKAMEE
+94 SYQKSMAE
-102 HRPARAREIAE
+102 HQPAKAREAAE
-113 QLFAKEPD
+113 QLFAKEPQ
-121 PWVQIW
+121 PWVQVL
-127 LAKTWAA
+127 LAMTWAA
-134 EQNSEEAFRT
+134 EENRDEAFRV

-205 AAPAADPVRM
+205 AAPATDPVRM

-225 RTLRETYKLDAVV
+225 RTLRETYKLDAIV

-243 DLDRIRRMCRWVHAR
+243 DLDRIRRMCRWVHGR

-289 YGTVLAGCL
+289 YGIVLAGCL
-298 NAVGIPARQVGGRA
+298 NAVGIPARYVGGQA
-312 RDVETLALGAGH
+312 RDVETIAVGAGH
-324 VFAEAWLA
+324 VFAEAWIA

-337 VFVDAQMDI
+337 MFVDAQMDI

-359 EFRNSLSRPNPPIPY
+359 EFRNSLSRPTPPIPY

-384 FATGFEVADGGE
+384 FVTGFEADDGTRT
-396 SSIMLGPIGSKM
+396 SIMLGPIGSKM

-416 SRAPDHF
+416 NPAPDRF
-423 THRLADFYA
+423 THRLADMYA
-432 APAP
+432 PPAP

>member
-1 MDLWRTPQLPP
+1 M
-12 SDLADTELPVME
+12 
-24 LRWGHDAGNVR
+24 
-35 HVQHRL
+35 
-41 HGASD
+41 
-46 RSRHGTVQ
+46 RSMTCHAACA
-54 RLLLALCFISATLGC
+54 LILALCFSATLPGC
-69 ASTRGQEHASDPAM
+69 ASTNSKGEASDPAM
-83 VELLALRDLSM
+83 AEQLAFRDLSM
-94 SYEKAMEE
+94 SYQKSMAE
-102 HRPARAREIAE
+102 HQPAKAREAAE
-113 QLFAKEPD
+113 QLFAKEPQ
-121 PWVQIW
+121 PWVQVL
-127 LAKTWAA
+127 LAMTWAA
-134 EQNSEEAFRT
+134 EENRDEAFRV

-205 AAPAADPVRM
+205 AAPATDPVRM
-215 KRPATDSETL
+215 KRPATNSETL
-225 RTLRETYKLDAVV
+225 RTLRETYKLDAIV

-243 DLDRIRRMCRWVHAR
+243 DLDRIRRMCRWVHGR

-289 YGTVLAGCL
+289 YGIVLAGCL

-312 RDVETLALGAGH
+312 RDAETIAVGAGH
-324 VFAEAWLA
+324 VFAEAWIV

-337 VFVDAQMDI
+337 MFVDAQMDI

-359 EFRNSLSRPNPPIPY
+359 EFRNSLSRPTPPIPY

-384 FATGFEVADGGE
+384 FVTGFEADDGTRT
-396 SSIMLGPIGSKM
+396 SIMLGPVGSKM
-408 PTKFQRVP
+408 PTKFQRVL
-416 SRAPDHF
+416 SRAPDRF
-423 THRLADFYA
+423 THRLADMYA
-432 APAP
+432 PPAP

>member
-1 MDLWRTPQLPP
+1 MRYMTCHF
-12 SDLADTELPVME
+12 A
-24 LRWGHDAGNVR
+24 
-35 HVQHRL
+35 
-41 HGASD
+41 
-46 RSRHGTVQ
+46 RS
-54 RLLLALCFISATLGC
+54 LLLALCFSATIPGC
-69 ASTRGQEHASDPAM
+69 ASTNSKGEASDPAM
-83 VELLALRDLSM
+83 AEQLAFRDLSM
-94 SYEKAMEE
+94 SYQKSMAE
-102 HRPARAREIAE
+102 HQPAKAREAAE
-113 QLFAKEPD
+113 QLFAKEPQ
-121 PWVQIW
+121 PWVQVL
-127 LAKTWAA
+127 LAMTWAA
-134 EQNSEEAFRT
+134 EENRDEAFRV

-205 AAPAADPVRM
+205 AAPATDPVRM

-225 RTLRETYKLDAVV
+225 RTLRETYKLDAIV

-243 DLDRIRRMCRWVHAR
+243 DLDRIRRMCRWVHGR

-289 YGTVLAGCL
+289 YGIVLAGCL
-298 NAVGIPARQVGGRA
+298 NAVGIPARQVGGQA
-312 RDVETLALGAGH
+312 RDVETIAVGAGH
-324 VFAEAWLA
+324 VFAEAWIA

-337 VFVDAQMDI
+337 MFVDAQEDI
-346 VGLDSDGTPMNSV
+346 IGLDSDGTPMNSV
-359 EFRNSLSRPNPPIPY
+359 EFRNSLSRPTPPIPY

-384 FATGFEVADGGE
+384 FVTGFEAADGTRT
-396 SSIMLGPIGSKM
+396 SIMLGPIGSKM
-408 PTKFQRVP
+408 PTKFQRMP
-416 SRAPDHF
+416 NRAPERF
-423 THRLADFYA
+423 THRLADMYA
-432 APAP
+432 PPAP

>member
-1 MDLWRTPQLPP
+1 MRYMTCHF
-12 SDLADTELPVME
+12 A
-24 LRWGHDAGNVR
+24 
-35 HVQHRL
+35 
-41 HGASD
+41 
-46 RSRHGTVQ
+46 RS
-54 RLLLALCFISATLGC
+54 LLLALCFSATIPGC
-69 ASTRGQEHASDPAM
+69 ASTNSKGEASDPAM
-83 VELLALRDLSM
+83 AEQLAFRDLSM
-94 SYEKAMEE
+94 SYQKSMAE
-102 HRPARAREIAE
+102 HQPAKAREAAE
-113 QLFAKEPD
+113 QLFAKEPQ
-121 PWVQIW
+121 PWVQVL
-127 LAKTWAA
+127 LAMTWAA
-134 EQNSEEAFRT
+134 EENRDEAFRV

-205 AAPAADPVRM
+205 AAPATDPVRM

-225 RTLRETYKLDAVV
+225 RTLRETYKLDAIV

-243 DLDRIRRMCRWVHAR
+243 DLDRIRRMCRWVHGR

-289 YGTVLAGCL
+289 YGIVLAGCL
-298 NAVGIPARQVGGRA
+298 NAVGIPARQVGGQA
-312 RDVETLALGAGH
+312 RDVETIAVGAGH
-324 VFAEAWLA
+324 VFAEAWIA

-337 VFVDAQMDI
+337 MFVDAQMDI

-359 EFRNSLSRPNPPIPY
+359 EFRNSLSRPTPPIPY

-384 FATGFEVADGGE
+384 FVTGFEAADGTRTR
-396 SSIMLGPIGSKM
+396 IMLGPIGSKM

-416 SRAPDHF
+416 NRAPDRF
-423 THRLADFYA
+423 THRLADMYA
-432 APAP
+432 PPAP

>member
-1 MDLWRTPQLPP
+1 M
-12 SDLADTELPVME
+12 
-24 LRWGHDAGNVR
+24 
-35 HVQHRL
+35 
-41 HGASD
+41 
-46 RSRHGTVQ
+46 RSMTCHAACALV
-54 RLLLALCFISATLGC
+54 LALCFSATIPGC
-69 ASTRGQEHASDPAM
+69 ASTDNKGEASDPAM
-83 VELLALRDLSM
+83 AEQLAFRDLSM
-94 SYEKAMEE
+94 SYQKSMAE
-102 HRPARAREIAE
+102 HQPAKAREAAE
-113 QLFAKEPD
+113 QLFAKEPQ
-121 PWVQIW
+121 PWVQVL
-127 LAKTWAA
+127 LAMTWAA
-134 EQNSEEAFRT
+134 EENRDEAFRV

-205 AAPAADPVRM
+205 AAPATDPVRM

-225 RTLRETYKLDAVV
+225 RTLRETYKLDAIV

-243 DLDRIRRMCRWVHAR
+243 DLDRIRRMCRWVHGR

-289 YGTVLAGCL
+289 YGIVLAGCL
-298 NAVGIPARQVGGRA
+298 NAVGIPARYVGGQA
-312 RDVETLALGAGH
+312 RDVETIAVGAGH
-324 VFAEAWLA
+324 VFAEAWIA

-337 VFVDAQMDI
+337 MFVDAQMDI

-359 EFRNSLSRPNPPIPY
+359 EFRNSLSRPTPPIPY

-384 FATGFEVADGGE
+384 FVTGFEADDGTRT
-396 SSIMLGPIGSKM
+396 SIMLGTIGSKM

-416 SRAPDHF
+416 NPAPDRF
-423 THRLADFYA
+423 THRLADMYA
-432 APAP
+432 PPAP

>member
-1 MDLWRTPQLPP
+1 M
-12 SDLADTELPVME
+12 
-24 LRWGHDAGNVR
+24 
-35 HVQHRL
+35 
-41 HGASD
+41 
-46 RSRHGTVQ
+46 RSMTCHAACALV
-54 RLLLALCFISATLGC
+54 LALCFSATIPGC
-69 ASTRGQEHASDPAM
+69 ASTNSKGEASDPAM
-83 VELLALRDLSM
+83 AEQLAFRDLSM
-94 SYEKAMEE
+94 SYQKSMAE
-102 HRPARAREIAE
+102 HQPAKAREAAE
-113 QLFAKEPD
+113 QLFAKEPQ
-121 PWVQIW
+121 PWVQVL
-127 LAKTWAA
+127 LAMTWAA
-134 EQNSEEAFRT
+134 EENRDEAFRV

-205 AAPAADPVRM
+205 AAPATDPVRM
-215 KRPATDSETL
+215 KRPATNSETL
-225 RTLRETYKLDAVV
+225 RTLRETYKLDAIV

-243 DLDRIRRMCRWVHAR
+243 DLDRIRRVCRWVHGR
-258 TSHQGWDGDL
+258 TSHQGWNGDL

-289 YGTVLAGCL
+289 YGIVLAGCL

-312 RDVETLALGAGH
+312 RDAETIAVGAGH
-324 VFAEAWLA
+324 VFAEAWIV

-337 VFVDAQMDI
+337 MFVDAQMDI

-359 EFRNSLSRPNPPIPY
+359 EFRNSLSRPTPPIPY

-384 FATGFEVADGGE
+384 FVTGFEAADGTRT
-396 SSIMLGPIGSKM
+396 SIMLGPIGSKM
-408 PTKFQRVP
+408 PTKFQRVL
-416 SRAPDHF
+416 SRAPDRF
-423 THRLADFYA
+423 THRLADMYA
-432 APAP
+432 PPAP

>member
-1 MDLWRTPQLPP
+1 MT
-12 SDLADTELPVME
+12 
-24 LRWGHDAGNVR
+24 R
-35 HVQHRL
+35 H
-41 HGASD
+41 AACA
-46 RSRHGTVQ
+46 
-54 RLLLALCFISATLGC
+54 LLLALCLTAAIPGC
-69 ASTRGQEHASDPAM
+69 ASTHGNGEASDPAM
-83 VELLALRDLSM
+83 AEQLAFRDLSM
-94 SYEKAMEE
+94 SYQKSMAE
-102 HRPARAREIAE
+102 HQPAKAREAAE
-113 QLFAKEPD
+113 QLFAKEPQ
-121 PWVQIW
+121 PWVQVL
-127 LAKTWAA
+127 LAMTWAA
-134 EQNSEEAFRT
+134 EENRDEAFRV

-189 AQAKAATWHP
+189 AQAKVATWHP

-205 AAPAADPVRM
+205 AAPARDPVRM

-238 AGAAD
+238 VGAAD

-289 YGTVLAGCL
+289 YGIVLAGCL
-298 NAVGIPARQVGGRA
+298 NAVGIPARQLGGQA
-312 RDVETLALGAGH
+312 RDVETIAIGAGH
-324 VFAEAWLA
+324 VFAEAWIA

-337 VFVDAQMDI
+337 MFVDAQMDI

-359 EFRNSLSRPNPPIPY
+359 EFRNSLSRPTPPIPY

-384 FATGFEVADGGE
+384 FVTGFEAADGTHT
-396 SSIMLGPIGSKM
+396 SIMLGPIGSKM

-416 SRAPDHF
+416 NPAPDRF

-432 APAP
+432 PPVP

>member
-1 MDLWRTPQLPP
+1 M
-12 SDLADTELPVME
+12 
-24 LRWGHDAGNVR
+24 
-35 HVQHRL
+35 
-41 HGASD
+41 
-46 RSRHGTVQ
+46 RSMTCHAAFALV
-54 RLLLALCFISATLGC
+54 LALCFSATIPGC
-69 ASTRGQEHASDPAM
+69 ASTNSKGETSDPAM
-83 VELLALRDLSM
+83 AEQLAFRDLSM
-94 SYEKAMEE
+94 SYQKSMAE
-102 HRPARAREIAE
+102 HQPAKAREAAE
-113 QLFAKEPD
+113 QLLAKEPQ
-121 PWVQIW
+121 PWVQVL
-127 LAKTWAA
+127 LAMTWAA
-134 EQNSEEAFRT
+134 EENRDEAFRV

-205 AAPAADPVRM
+205 AAPATDPVRM
-215 KRPATDSETL
+215 KRPATNSETL
-225 RTLRETYKLDAVV
+225 RTLRETYKLDAIV

-243 DLDRIRRMCRWVHAR
+243 DLDRIRRMCRWVHGR

-289 YGTVLAGCL
+289 YGIVLAGCL

-312 RDVETLALGAGH
+312 RDAETIAVGAGH
-324 VFAEAWLA
+324 VFAEAWIV

-337 VFVDAQMDI
+337 MFVDAQMDI

-359 EFRNSLSRPNPPIPY
+359 EFRNSLSRPTPPIPY

-384 FATGFEVADGGE
+384 FVTGFEAADGTRT
-396 SSIMLGPIGSKM
+396 SIMLGPIGSKM
-408 PTKFQRVP
+408 PTKFQRVL
-416 SRAPDHF
+416 SRAPDRF
-423 THRLADFYA
+423 THRLADMYA
-432 APAP
+432 PPAP

>member
-1 MDLWRTPQLPP
+1 M
-12 SDLADTELPVME
+12 
-24 LRWGHDAGNVR
+24 
-35 HVQHRL
+35 
-41 HGASD
+41 
-46 RSRHGTVQ
+46 RSMTCHAACALV
-54 RLLLALCFISATLGC
+54 LALCFSATIPGC
-69 ASTRGQEHASDPAM
+69 ASTNSKGEASDPAM
-83 VELLALRDLSM
+83 AEQLAFRDLSM
-94 SYEKAMEE
+94 SYQKSMAE
-102 HRPARAREIAE
+102 HQPAKAREAAE
-113 QLFAKEPD
+113 QLLAKEPQ
-121 PWVQIW
+121 PWVQVL
-127 LAKTWAA
+127 LAMTWAA
-134 EQNSEEAFRT
+134 EENRDEAFRV

-205 AAPAADPVRM
+205 AAPATDPVRM
-215 KRPATDSETL
+215 KRPATNSETL
-225 RTLRETYKLDAVV
+225 RTLRETYKLDAIV

-243 DLDRIRRMCRWVHAR
+243 DLDRIRRMCRWVHGR

-289 YGTVLAGCL
+289 YGIVLAGCL

-312 RDVETLALGAGH
+312 RDAETIAVGAGH
-324 VFAEAWLA
+324 VFAEAWIV

-337 VFVDAQMDI
+337 MFVDAQMDI

-359 EFRNSLSRPNPPIPY
+359 EFRNSLSRPTPPIPY

-384 FATGFEVADGGE
+384 FVTGFEADDGTRT
-396 SSIMLGPIGSKM
+396 SIMLGPIGSKM
-408 PTKFQRVP
+408 PTKFQRVL
-416 SRAPDHF
+416 SRAPDRF
-423 THRLADFYA
+423 THRLADMYA
-432 APAP
+432 PPAP